1 VRKWLGA
8 LAAKRAVVAG
18 GTVVRLLAGD
28 DLVVAWLEALAGLRV
43 VEGAELAEAPLAEA
57 PLAEAPLAEAP
68 LAEAPLAA
76 AELAAVVI
84 AGLATRETAWVLKP
98 PWGTTWRSSCTP
110 MPTTTKTSRSWASGR
125 L

>member
-1 VRKWLGA
+1 M
-8 LAAKRAVVAG
+8 AG

-28 DLVVAWLEALAGLRV
+28 DLVVAWLEALEGLRV
-43 VEGAELAEAPLAEA
+43 VEGAELGGT
-57 PLAEAPLAEAP
+57 
-68 LAEAPLAA
+68 PLAA